1 MKTLHLKAIILACP
15 FLFAVSNSQANIHVA
30 TTDSCKTYSA
40 KAVYQFRSQKAAGC
54 GFSGLRWNADG
65 AGQHHWCRTVRPIQA
80 ENETK
85 ARAKLLMKCLNPS
98 GSYNPNDM
106 TISLSTLNNE
116 LNATVYRG
124 ATERMQQLIAA
135 GANFTSARS
144 DLMSSAISYNKY
156 KTITF
161 LRRMGEPLSTANN
174 NPLHD
179 HLHDNDVNSDSYKML
194 RWLLQN
200 GVNPNKVGTTGNI
213 PLKKAINYGNDN
225 IVLLLLQKGANP
237 NIDIKGGNCSTVM
250 PLDYAIDQGND
261 KIIKLLRRYGAKSQ
275 AQCSR

>member
-1 MKTLHLKAIILACP
+1 MKTLHLKAIALVCP
-15 FLFAVSNSQANIHVA
+15 FLFTVSSSQAEIHVS
-30 TTDSCKTYSA
+30 TTDSCKSYSA

-65 AGQHHWCRTVRPIQA
+65 AGQHNWCRTVRPIQT

-98 GSYNPNDM
+98 GSYNPND
-106 TISLSTLNNE
+106 IAIGLGTLNNE
-116 LNATVYRG
+116 LSSAVYRG

-135 GANFTSARS
+135 GANFTSAS
-144 DLMSSAISYNKY
+144 SGLMSQAISSHKY

-161 LRRMGEPLSTANN
+161 LRRMGEPLSATNN
-174 NPLHD
+174 NPLHT
-179 HLHDNDVNSDSYKML
+179 HVRSNDVNSDSYKML
-194 RWLLQN
+194 RWLLHN
-200 GVNPNKVGTTGNI
+200 GVNPNKVDTTGNT
-213 PLKKAINYGNDN
+213 PLKKAISCGNEN
-225 IVLLLLQKGANP
+225 VVSLLLKKGANP

-250 PLDYAIDQGND
+250 PLDYAVDQGND
-261 KIIKLLRRYGAKSQ
+261 KIIKLLRRSGAKSQ